1 VAAAPSLA
9 PLPSLPS
16 LPPVSYQEFILDAFQ
31 PAASPAAAAIAY
43 APYGVHHHYGSPVQ
57 QPQQP
62 PAAYHTYQTVA
73 HPTAFYA
80 QQQQQQQQQ
89 ADMLL
94 MDPKRHTVRSPVS
107 GKFVRTEPPVK
118 RQVQVIITLQ
128 VMYSTLIK
136 KKTKFSSYR
145 RKMQMGSG
153 AKSYMREGLLEE
165 MHKYFHHI

>member
-31 PAASPAAAAIAY
+31 PAASAAAAAIAY

-57 QPQQP
+57 PQPQQP

-80 QQQQQQQQQ
+80 QQQQQQQQQQ

-118 RQVQVIITLQ
+118 RQVQVIIILQ

-145 RKMQMGSG
+145 RKFRWERVQSQ
-153 AKSYMREGLLEE
+153 
-165 MHKYFHHI
+165 

>member
-1 VAAAPSLA
+1 LLLQEWDILRLEESPRPVAAAPSLA

-31 PAASPAAAAIAY
+31 PASAAAAAIAY

-57 QPQQP
+57 QPPQQ

-80 QQQQQQQQQ
+80 QQQQQQQQ

-128 VMYSTLIK
+128 VM
-136 KKTKFSSYR
+136 
-145 RKMQMGSG
+145 
-153 AKSYMREGLLEE
+153 
-165 MHKYFHHI
+165 